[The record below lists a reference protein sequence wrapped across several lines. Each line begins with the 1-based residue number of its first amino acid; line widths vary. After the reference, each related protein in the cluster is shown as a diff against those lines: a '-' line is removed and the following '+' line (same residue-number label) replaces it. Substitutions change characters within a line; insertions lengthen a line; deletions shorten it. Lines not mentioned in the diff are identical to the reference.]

1 METTIFIVAALAISI
16 VWVIIKRMIYA
27 GVYKGVN
34 AAENAVKRAQEK
46 KNPSRAES
54 LADRYKVS
62 ENQNF

>member
-46 KNPSRAES
+46 KNPPRAES
-54 LADRYKVS
+54 LSDRYKVS

>member
-16 VWVIIKRMIYA
+16 VWVIIKRMIYV

>member
-1 METTIFIVAALAISI
+1 
-16 VWVIIKRMIYA
+16 MIYA

-46 KNPSRAES
+46 KNPPRAES
-54 LADRYKVS
+54 LSDRYKVS